1 MNLIWLGFGES
12 LTALHVCIVSCSS
25 HPNFTIGSHYC
36 PPGERREKAIRL
48 AALKYETPPLAA
60 SLFRALS
67 QNSLYMTANDRPRS
81 GGRRRSSTSKPSV
94 NTDLKVRLKS
104 GRKRKVCRLLPKK
117 LLKGHPSVS
126 GARPLPAISD
136 FREAQGAS
144 KECLQRCENMW

>member
-67 QNSLYMTANDRPRS
+67 QNSLYMTANDRPAV
-81 GGRRRSSTSKPSV
+81 RRRPGAIEGGTSLNRLSTQTSKS
-94 NTDLKVRLKS
+94 DW
-104 GRKRKVCRLLPKK
+104 RKRKVCRLLPKK

-126 GARPLPAISD
+126 GARHRPYLLS
-136 FREAQGAS
+136 
-144 KECLQRCENMW
+144 L